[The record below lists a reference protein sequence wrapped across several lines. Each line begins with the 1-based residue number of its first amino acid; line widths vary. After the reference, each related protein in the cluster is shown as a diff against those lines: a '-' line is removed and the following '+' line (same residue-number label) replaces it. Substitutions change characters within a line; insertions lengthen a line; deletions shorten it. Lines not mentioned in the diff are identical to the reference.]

1 MKFLFDFYNKIVNGG
16 QGKESDKDTNT
27 RKHHN
32 NTSYYTSEHKRIC
45 KHRPNDECTHYQ
57 KHGGKGTEYL
67 KLENDCWSMLSSKGE
82 WYTLD
87 SVLTKFFIKNPV
99 AIDKSI
105 KKELKYNWNSV
116 PHSVKWIATGEDG
129 VAFGYESKPITG
141 YLHSGF
147 WYGGGKFDLV
157 LWSSENQFNETNWRD
172 SLEERPC
179 AR

>member
-1 MKFLFDFYNKIVNGG
+1 MKFLFDFYNKLVS
-16 QGKESDKDTNT
+16 GKKDKDTAKEPVKDANT
-27 RKHHN
+27 MR
-32 NTSYYTSEHKRIC
+32 SSEHKRIC
-45 KHRPNDECTHYQ
+45 KHRPNGECTHYQ

-105 KKELKYNWNSV
+105 KKELKYNWSSV
-116 PHSVKWIATGEDG
+116 PHYVKWIATSEGG
-129 VAFGYESKPITG
+129 FAFGHETKPISG

-147 WYGGGKFDLV
+147 WYGGGKSVFV
-157 LWSSENQFNETNWRD
+157 LWSRENQFNETNWRD

>member
-1 MKFLFDFYNKIVNGG
+1 MKFLFNFYNKLVNRE
-16 QGKESDKDTNT
+16 QGKEPIKATST
-27 RKHHN
+27 R
-32 NTSYYTSEHKRIC
+32 YTSEHKRIC

-57 KHGGKGTEYL
+57 KHIGKSTEYL
-67 KLENDCWSMLSSKGE
+67 KLENGCWSKLSSKYG
-82 WYTLD
+82 WWSLD
-87 SVLTKFFIKNPV
+87 DKLVKFLINSPV

-105 KKELKYNWNSV
+105 KKELKYNWSSV

-129 VAFGYESKPITG
+129 VTFGYESKPSSG

-172 SLEERPC
+172 SLEERPLC
-179 AR
+179 